1 LKLKRVPKMI
11 NSVKKM
17 QSGVFLV
24 GFKAETGVSKKE
36 LVERAREKLVQA
48 SCDLVIA
55 NDIGTKR
62 YRENPD
68 YNNVIAVDSK
78 TVRESGWKSKE
89 QVVRFIREQIESRL

>member
-1 LKLKRVPKMI
+1 
-11 NSVKKM
+11 
-17 QSGVFLV
+17 
-24 GFKAETGVSKKE
+24 

-68 YNNVIAVDSK
+68 YNNVIVVDSK
-78 TVRESGWKSKE
+78 TATESGWKSKE
-89 QVVRFIREQIESRL
+89 KVVRFIREQIESRL